1 MYWLVILLHCT
12 TVHVCSQSP
21 LANYLFQTAD
31 KPPVDNRVPVPLSLL
46 TIVLSRPISI
56 ETTTMPFSPRGS
68 GPSRRPRRPGRR
80 PRTCAIFFL
89 RRRRR
94 PAAAAVLGRSGGRSY
109 DAPFGRFVRRAA
121 RGKKNQRGAARS
133 SDAALRC
140 AACKTVVLYA
150 SPPVPIPA
158 RRRLDSCP
166 PPPPCAVQRSASG
179 FSAFGDP
186 RKRRCRRFR
195 GHRYGDVAI
204 ARLGYRRTQSVVST
218 ADFAV

>member
-1 MYWLVILLHCT
+1 
-12 TVHVCSQSP
+12 

-56 ETTTMPFSPRGS
+56 ETTTMPFPPAGPGPLADRGAQA
-68 GPSRRPRRPGRR
+68 GAHVRAPS
-80 PRTCAIFFL
+80 FFSAGDGDL
-89 RRRRR
+89 
-94 PAAAAVLGRSGGRSY
+94 LLLLCWGGREDDPTTRLSADSY
-109 DAPFGRFVRRAA
+109 VAPPVE
-121 RGKKNQRGAARS
+121 KKNQRGAARS